1 MYLQI
6 ACTLS
11 QEEVRERQVR
21 SLFLG
26 SAAAFIA
33 LFVLIYLDYM
43 KKIQENDYVEWDIKT
58 ITAGDYTIEF
68 DISPDF
74 YNDFVIKE
82 SNNWVRGQL
91 TAGKDYVSRVEAFR
105 DWIQNEMERR
115 LDQLPDLGYEDE
127 PVEHVKVAVTT
138 FAFKN
143 HEIINLLKKR
153 GSVIK
158 EERWDDM
165 VKIDEAINRLKNS
178 CLEELTM
185 PCSVFMTFDNEEG
198 INRALGYADTIAED
212 ESLSHLKTWLGDH
225 ELEIN

>member
-165 VKIDEAINRLKNS
+165 VKIDEAIN
-178 CLEELTM
+178 
-185 PCSVFMTFDNEEG
+185 
-198 INRALGYADTIAED
+198 TIKD
-212 ESLSHLKTWLGDH
+212 E
-225 ELEIN
+225 